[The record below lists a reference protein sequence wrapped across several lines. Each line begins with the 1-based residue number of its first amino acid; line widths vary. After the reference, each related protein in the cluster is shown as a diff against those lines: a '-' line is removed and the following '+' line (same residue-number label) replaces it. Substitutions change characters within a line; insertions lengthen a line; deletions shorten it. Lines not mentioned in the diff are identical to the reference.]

1 VSDLD
6 RDLNRARDRARDRE
20 RDSILAL
27 DNIRLDLP
35 VAGVGGR
42 CLAGLVDGVLL
53 AVLALLWLLLWI
65 AIAGW
70 GARGWGIAVAVA
82 GVFLLE
88 WGYFAGME
96 IATGGRTLGKMAL
109 GLRVVA
115 AEGAAAGAGALL
127 VRNLVR
133 DVDYLVGVPLMAW
146 DPLAR
151 RLGDRLG
158 GTVVVHDRPRHP
170 APLCGRVP
178 DGWSPREVAI
188 AESFLARA
196 PQLGDP
202 AARDAMAR
210 QLLARVER
218 DAPGF
223 VAGLDRGDPVRA
235 LRLALA
241 VEEG

>member
-6 RDLNRARDRARDRE
+6 RDRE
-20 RDSILAL
+20 SIRAL

-42 CLAGLVDGVLL
+42 CLAGLVDGILL
-53 AVLALLWLLLWI
+53 AVMWMLWLLLCSTLARWG
-65 AIAGW
+65 AHGW
-70 GARGWGIAVAVA
+70 GVAVAVA
-82 GVFLLE
+82 GIFLLE

-96 IATGGRTLGKMAL
+96 IATGGHTVGKRAL

-115 AEGAAAGAGALL
+115 ADGAGASTGALL

-133 DVDYLVGVPLMAW
+133 DMDYLVGVPLMAW

-151 RLGDRLG
+151 RLGDRLA
-158 GTVVVHDRPRHP
+158 GTVVVHDRRRAP

-178 DGWSPREVAI
+178 DGWGAREVAI
-188 AESFLARA
+188 VESFLARA
-196 PQLGDP
+196 PQLADP
-202 AARDAMAR
+202 AARDGMAR

-218 DAPGF
+218 DAPSF